1 MVKMK
6 RKAFTIAELMVAMII
21 IGAIGI
27 ILMPMIMS
35 DNEKQV
41 LKVSLEKTYASLK
54 QSAQA
59 ISLLTARGKI
69 TPGISAQSKFY
80 IAITETQKQMK
91 LNAAKTYLGQYI
103 ENYLKHLDDYH
114 SDYDTTVVLKNG
126 IIIKCPNVNPAP
138 TTPRTTISSVT
149 KHHVVVDVNG
159 IKKPNVV
166 GRDIYYFEVKDANNG
181 EVEDIDYST
190 RYVGSTDGE
199 EVF

>member
-69 TPGISAQSKFY
+69 TPGTTAMAKMIT
-80 IAITETQKQMK
+80 AINESQKLMPDG
-91 LNAAKTYLGQYI
+91 KTD
-103 ENYLKHLDDYH
+103 NYLSGYNLVGDNKIA
-114 SDYDTTVVLKNG
+114 VLRNG
-126 IIIKCPNVNPAP
+126 IIITVETETETGTETNY
-138 TTPRTTISSVT
+138 II
-149 KHHVVVDVNG
+149 VDVNG

-181 EVEDIDYST
+181 EVSFEPAPY
-190 RYVGSTDGE
+190 DGE
-199 EVF
+199 NCKKDGTEDNNIGCADFYLNQGGKL